1 MKDRFAPKTLIIWKI
16 YCFTSYW
23 PEELIIYTFQLPR
36 LVSLTAPRK
45 FFLSKLQFHQSS
57 LILPILLQPFYA
69 YSLVLD
75 VLQLFKCQ
83 VNQFSNN
90 SFHYK
95 EYLYIEGLCC
105 ITKLF
110 LKGTQS
116 TRIGNHIF
124 FRGGGCCLA
133 VNELRCM
140 VGRELGLNLEINLQY
155 FHIRGIFYLNNKF
168 VFIVFHKKIVGKK
181 KCQTQSFYL

>member
-124 FRGGGCCLA
+124 FRGGGMLLGG
-133 VNELRCM
+133 ERIEM
-140 VGRELGLNLEINLQY
+140 YGRPGVGTQFGNKSSILSYQGNLLSQ
-155 FHIRGIFYLNNKF
+155 
-168 VFIVFHKKIVGKK
+168 
-181 KCQTQSFYL
+181 Q